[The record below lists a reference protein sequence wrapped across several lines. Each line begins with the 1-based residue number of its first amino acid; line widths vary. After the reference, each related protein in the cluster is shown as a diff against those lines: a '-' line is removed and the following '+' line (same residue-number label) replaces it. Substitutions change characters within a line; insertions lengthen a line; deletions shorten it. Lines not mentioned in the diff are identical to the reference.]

1 MKTARSTVD
10 AVTSVAAS
18 MQPTRISGVQEST
31 GARNF
36 IFSHT
41 HTHTHTIKHI
51 LTECFVEN
59 QLFHY

>member
-31 GARNF
+31 SARNF
-36 IFSHT
+36 IFL
-41 HTHTHTIKHI
+41 

>member
-31 GARNF
+31 SARNF

-41 HTHTHTIKHI
+41 HTHTYFIFNSTVSISRIPK
-51 LTECFVEN
+51 
-59 QLFHY
+59 